1 MSKFQFTKNEKHL
14 LAAASLLAL
23 LAVAFGAF
31 GAHGL
36 NELLTKAQAAAYET
50 AVRYQFYHSFA
61 IFITLFLNRSA
72 SSSIFIAAARCFLV
86 GTVLF
91 SGSIYL
97 LSLSG
102 FTNLPTDLLGPL
114 TPIGGVFMLLGWLL
128 VLIGVIRK

>member
-1 MSKFQFTKNEKHL
+1 MTKFQFTRNEKHL
-14 LAAASLLAL
+14 LAWATLLAL

-36 NELLTKAQAAAYET
+36 KGSLTPAQQASYET
-50 AVRYQFYHSFA
+50 AVRYQFYHAFA

-72 SSSIFIAAARCFLV
+72 GSAIFIAAARLFLV

-97 LSLSG
+97 LSFSS
-102 FTNLPTDLLGPL
+102 FIHLPNDLLGPL
-114 TPIGGVFMLLGWLL
+114 TPIGGVFLLLGWLL
-128 VLIGVIRK
+128 VLIAIIRK